1 MAGQVRTVAAL
12 APLLGVGTVAIAADS
27 LGADDEWPNPEIVGA
42 LRTFDA
48 LRRRGD
54 LVLRDDARDDRVHL
68 ITGTMKPPLP
78 EIGVF
83 DAPVDVGGFDNFL
96 WWTLLSDG
104 SGPRY
109 VPAAADAPFGATF
122 GGAPIRT
129 IAPPPVEAR
138 AIPIGAFDSYGACA
152 PGARDPRVARR
163 ARSLA
168 VQTGSQE
175 RCLSMTLRNVRA
187 LAALSVTID
196 ADPPSVADTGPIHA
210 ELTYDG
216 NLRDVYWIDP
226 TDAAQEVPLG
236 ARSAK
241 LVLRIASRSRVVVR
255 GVTLRWIRRG
265 AAAKIPAQPTCAASN
280 VTWSEHNP
288 LVYTVR
294 ADLRGRC
301 TLVFRQSF
309 APIWTLFASGGSAK
323 VLGHLQ
329 IDGFANG
336 WIVDASGPVTL
347 RIVNRAL
354 FAYAG
359 GMCLTIACLLLA
371 IGLTIRSRLR
381 RAQRASRVP
390 SPA

>member
-1 MAGQVRTVAAL
+1 
-12 APLLGVGTVAIAADS
+12 
-27 LGADDEWPNPEIVGA
+27 
-42 LRTFDA
+42 
-48 LRRRGD
+48 
-54 LVLRDDARDDRVHL
+54 
-68 ITGTMKPPLP
+68 
-78 EIGVF
+78 
-83 DAPVDVGGFDNFL
+83 
-96 WWTLLSDG
+96 
-104 SGPRY
+104 
-109 VPAAADAPFGATF
+109 
-122 GGAPIRT
+122 
-129 IAPPPVEAR
+129 
-138 AIPIGAFDSYGACA
+138 
-152 PGARDPRVARR
+152 
-163 ARSLA
+163 
-168 VQTGSQE
+168 
-175 RCLSMTLRNVRA
+175 MTLRNVRA